1 MILTLE
7 TIRVLVETP
16 EIHLAQEAARAV
28 DSDRE
33 IHLAREVARADLD
46 KATRGSD
53 RATRAVLVKADLVR
67 ATGSDRAVDLDR
79 ATGSDRAVALVKVDS
94 DRVAALVKVDS
105 DRAVASGTIYL
116 TVAIRL
122 VDHRL
127 ITIHNL
133 SSTNLITWIKP

>member
-1 MILTLE
+1 MILTSE

-33 IHLAREVARADLD
+33 IHLTREVARADLD
-46 KATRGSD
+46 KTTR
-53 RATRAVLVKADLVR
+53 
-67 ATGSDRAVDLDR
+67 GSDRAVDLDR
-79 ATGSDRAVALVKVDS
+79 ATDLDRAVDLDRVDSDRAVAL
-94 DRVAALVKVDS
+94 DRAAALVKVDS

-122 VDHRL
+122 VDHHL
-127 ITIHNL
+127 TTIHNL
-133 SSTNLITWIKP
+133 SSINLITWIKP

>member
-16 EIHLAQEAARAV
+16 EIHSAQEVARAV
-28 DSDRE
+28 DLGRE
-33 IHLAREVARADLD
+33 IHLAREVARVDSD
-46 KATRGSD
+46 KVTRGSD
-53 RATRAVLVKADLVR
+53 RATDLGRATRVVLVKAVDSVRAVDSDRATGSVRATDSVR
-67 ATGSDRAVDLDR
+67 ATGSDRA
-79 ATGSDRAVALVKVDS
+79 DS
-94 DRVAALVKVDS
+94 DK
-105 DRAVASGTIYL
+105 AVASGTIYL

-122 VDHRL
+122 VDHHL

>member
-1 MILTLE
+1 M
-7 TIRVLVETP
+7 ETP

-46 KATRGSD
+46 KTTRGSDRATDLD

-79 ATGSDRAVALVKVDS
+79 ATGSDRVVALDRMDS
-94 DRVAALVKVDS
+94 DKATGL

>member
-1 MILTLE
+1 MG
-7 TIRVLVETP
+7 TP
-16 EIHLAQEAARAV
+16 EIHLVQEAARAV
-28 DSDRE
+28 DLDRE
-33 IHLAREVARADLD
+33 IRLVQEVARADSD

-53 RATRAVLVKADLVR
+53 RAMALVRATRAVLVKADLVR
-67 ATGSDRAVDLDR
+67 AVVLDRVTGSDRV
-79 ATGSDRAVALVKVDS
+79 V
-94 DRVAALVKVDS
+94 ALVKVDS

-122 VDHRL
+122 VDHHL

>member
-7 TIRVLVETP
+7 TIRVLVGTP
-16 EIHLAQEAARAV
+16 EIHLVQEAARAV
-28 DSDRE
+28 DLDRE
-33 IHLAREVARADLD
+33 IRLVQEVARADSD

-53 RATRAVLVKADLVR
+53 RAMALVRATRAVLVKADLVR
-67 ATGSDRAVDLDR
+67 AVVLDRVTGSDRVVLDR
-79 ATGSDRAVALVKVDS
+79 AVVL
-94 DRVAALVKVDS
+94 
-105 DRAVASGTIYL
+105 GTIYL

-122 VDHRL
+122 VDHHL

>member
-1 MILTLE
+1 M
-7 TIRVLVETP
+7 
-16 EIHLAQEAARAV
+16 
-28 DSDRE
+28 
-33 IHLAREVARADLD
+33 D
-46 KATRGSD
+46 KTTRGSD
-53 RATRAVLVKADLVR
+53 RATGSVR

-79 ATGSDRAVALVKVDS
+79 ATGSDRVV
-94 DRVAALVKVDS
+94 ALVKVDS

>member
-1 MILTLE
+1 M
-7 TIRVLVETP
+7 ETP

-46 KATRGSD
+46 KTTR
-53 RATRAVLVKADLVR
+53 
-67 ATGSDRAVDLDR
+67 GSDRAVDLDR
-79 ATGSDRAVALVKVDS
+79 ATGSDRVVALDRMDS
-94 DRVAALVKVDS
+94 DKATGL

-122 VDHRL
+122 VDHHL
-127 ITIHNL
+127 TTIHNL
-133 SSTNLITWIKP
+133 SSINLITWIKP